1 MPHRLIYA
9 SRALLAITAAVVTWL
24 SLVPTPPEVVGGSDK
39 AAHLVAYAVLGV
51 LAGLSLASKPSR
63 VRAGIAVAVGLAV
76 YGVAVEGVQQLTG
89 RELDVADM
97 IANAAGAATGVA
109 VALLARRALEVGGRE
124 R

>member
-1 MPHRLIYA
+1 MPRRLIYA